1 MSNYLS
7 EEKEDA
13 GYTTLNSTD
22 IDKIYLKNDELFNT
36 IAYEFYNV
44 YNVYGYKVGN
54 ADWNR
59 EDIDFYIF

>member
-13 GYTTLNSTD
+13 GYIALNSTD

-36 IAYEFYNV
+36 ITYEFYNV

-54 ADWNR
+54 ADWSR